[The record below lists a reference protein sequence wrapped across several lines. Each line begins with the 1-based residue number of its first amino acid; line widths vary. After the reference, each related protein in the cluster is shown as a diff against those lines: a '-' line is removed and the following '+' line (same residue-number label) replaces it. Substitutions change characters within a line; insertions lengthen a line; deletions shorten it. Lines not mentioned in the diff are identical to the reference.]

1 MSTLVAAVRK
11 SVSGPL
17 LVSAL
22 ATAVAVGALVITL
35 TGSSHAGSKDN
46 NPTPQGTFSCQG
58 TNQVELIATGTSYP
72 GSAQQ
77 PCWYATPVDL

>member
-1 MSTLVAAVRK
+1 MSTLVTAVRK
-11 SVSGPL
+11 SASGPL
-17 LVSAL
+17 LLSAL

-35 TGSSHAGSKDN
+35 TGSSQGGSKN

-58 TNQVELIATGTSYP
+58 TNQVELIATGTSSYP